1 MTEDDEEEV
10 HDMTTSV
17 MEMIG
22 KARARVDV
30 VAPAAAAAE
39 LASGSAVLV
48 DVRQAAEWEHG
59 HIDGALPAPRG
70 LLEFF
75 ADPASPRHKP
85 ELDPGKRMIIVC
97 ASGARAALAAATLL
111 DMGYTDVAL
120 LDGGQTAWQAA
131 GLPTTEHTYAG
142 I

>member
-1 MTEDDEEEV
+1 
-10 HDMTTSV
+10 MTTSV
-17 MEMIG
+17 MELIG
-22 KARARVDV
+22 KARARAGLVT
-30 VAPAAAAAE
+30 PEAAAEE

-48 DVRQAAEWEHG
+48 DVRQSAEWEHG

-85 ELDPGKRMIIVC
+85 ELDPGKRVIMVC
-97 ASGARAALAAATLL
+97 ASGARAALAAGTLL

-120 LDGGQTAWQAA
+120 LDGGQAAWQEA

>member
-1 MTEDDEEEV
+1 MV
-10 HDMTTSV
+10 TSV

-22 KARARVDV
+22 KARVRAGV
-30 VAPAAAAAE
+30 VGPAAAAE
-39 LASGSAVLV
+39 EVASGSAVLV
-48 DVRQAAEWEHG
+48 DVRQSAEWEHG
-59 HIDGALPAPRG
+59 HIEGAVPAPRG

-75 ADPASPRHKP
+75 ADPASPRYKA
-85 ELDPGKRMIIVC
+85 EFDPGKRMIIVC

-111 DMGYTDVAL
+111 DMDYSDVVV
-120 LDGGQTAWQAA
+120 LDGGFTAWQEA

>member
-1 MTEDDEEEV
+1 VD
-10 HDMTTSV
+10 DMTTSV

-22 KARARVDV
+22 KARARVEL
-30 VAPAAAAAE
+30 VAPAAAAEE

-59 HIDGALPAPRG
+59 HIAGAVPAPRG

-85 ELDPGKRMIIVC
+85 ELDPGKRVIMVC

-111 DMGYTDVAL
+111 DMGYTDVTL
-120 LDGGQTAWQAA
+120 LDGGFAAWQEA
-131 GLPTTEHTYAG
+131 GLPATEQTYAG

>member
-1 MTEDDEEEV
+1 
-10 HDMTTSV
+10 

-22 KARARVDV
+22 TARGRAGLVT
-30 VAPAAAAAE
+30 PEAAAAE
-39 LASGSAVLV
+39 LASGNAVLV

-59 HIDGALPAPRG
+59 HIDGAVPAPRG

-85 ELDPGKRMIIVC
+85 EFDPGKRVITVC
-97 ASGARAALAAATLL
+97 ASGARAALAAGTLL

-120 LDGGQTAWQAA
+120 LDGGQAAWQEA